1 MDVFFRQLDV
11 SRLATT
17 AAEFA
22 PRLLVAFLVLLLFWV
37 GFRWTKRPLRRLF
50 QRSALDQNLIALLV
64 DHVYRF
70 VVLIFALV
78 MAASQL
84 GINVGAALAGIGI
97 VGVALGLAA
106 QDTLANTIA
115 GFVIFWDKPF
125 AVGDYVTVRG
135 QYGCVTGITLRS
147 TRIRTQ
153 DNMLV
158 VIPNK
163 HIVDEVLVNHTQ
175 NGPLRL
181 NVPVSIA
188 YEGAVS
194 HARVALL
201 EAVRAVPGVL
211 SDPTPGVV
219 VEGLHESSVG
229 LLVRI
234 WIRDSAEET
243 RVRFAAR
250 EACKEALA
258 AAGIEVP
265 YPQRRIVLENAA
277 GLGSMRKEDST

>member
-1 MDVFFRQLDV
+1 
-11 SRLATT
+11 
-17 AAEFA
+17 
-22 PRLLVAFLVLLLFWV
+22 
-37 GFRWTKRPLRRLF
+37 
-50 QRSALDQNLIALLV
+50 
-64 DHVYRF
+64 
-70 VVLIFALV
+70 

-106 QDTLANTIA
+106 PDTLANTIA
-115 GFVIFWDKPF
+115 GVVMLWDKPF

-181 NVPVSIA
+181 NIPVSIA
-188 YEGAVS
+188 YEEAVGA
-194 HARVALL
+194 ARVTLL
-201 EAVRAVPGVL
+201 DAVRAVPGVL
-211 SDPTPGVV
+211 VDREPEVV
-219 VEGLHESSVG
+219 VDGLNENGVG

-234 WIRDSAEET
+234 WIGGSAEET

-250 EACKEALA
+250 EACKEALV
-258 AAGIEVP
+258 AAGIAIP

-277 GLGSMRKEDST
+277 EIGSQRKEGSS